1 MCVCLEK
8 EKSEMGHGKVENDE
22 NEEIELSLWLSMNGR
37 FSVNPKMA
45 VNKLKHSS
53 SISNLAFTEGAGG
66 VSGFGEG
73 GWQKMGVLIDL
84 YTRQMRTCSLP
95 IEAKKELRKRKELQS
110 MRWIEAKRKRFEKLK
125 NGRLLKKKNTRGENS
140 GNCNLILSIKLKAG
154 VPTAAVTPLLIR
166 AARLAATCLPY

>member
-1 MCVCLEK
+1 
-8 EKSEMGHGKVENDE
+8 
-22 NEEIELSLWLSMNGR
+22 
-37 FSVNPKMA
+37 MA

-125 NGRLLKKKNTRGENS
+125 NGRVLKKKKLTWRKILVEMMMMMMIVKLMLFEMVTR
-140 GNCNLILSIKLKAG
+140 CHHLKDQLDHME
-154 VPTAAVTPLLIR
+154 VDL
-166 AARLAATCLPY
+166 